1 MDYTPPDLPCQRIRR
16 RVRAFPKSP
25 LLPVIPPFSVILSG
39 AKNPILS
46 AETLRY
52 AQGDN
57 LPDFAHALGFQRW
70 PLLRQP
76 RLCYNLCTPLNDVG
90 NPRACCLAGR
100 G

>member
-57 LPDFAHALGFQRW
+57 LPDFAHALGFQPGPFQSQHEW
-70 PLLRQP
+70 WMIGGVE
-76 RLCYNLCTPLNDVG
+76 VG
-90 NPRACCLAGR
+90 
-100 G
+100 